1 MFIVENRGQE
11 IVYYPVVR
19 VYYSYEAPDREFG
32 KPILVFERQPK
43 ELFPGET
50 YKDWFKMTLTNPG
63 KHHFTLYV
71 NGKWEDEETITTTSK
86 ANIEAWMECA
96 PELVSE
102 DVDSVTCKV
111 NVKNSG
117 SASAEVWV
125 TNIYFAGGEV
135 YDRSSDNN
143 LVNPNP
149 SSLSLDPSSSGAF
162 TFTIPINDELQ
173 ERIPVD
179 LSNINPGT
187 PIAIKAYINQLKEPV
202 MSVIEMNP
210 IDLGDFSLP
219 EKEIAS
225 GIGGGIAGA
234 LTYLITNEGATLA
247 EALTAAGMGA
257 LSAYVSLGSILGF
270 WIYLAYEGTK
280 PVPSSDLGD
289 NNLIVGDES

>member
-1 MFIVENRGQE
+1 MLDDYSTEAGEHGWIVYLYEKIANNRFVRRDSADGIVEVSEENEVILGKLVVGNREGSEVTFDVIVENRGQE

-19 VYYSYEAPDREFG
+19 VYYSYEAPDGEFG

-149 SSLSLDPSSSGAF
+149 SSLSLNPA
-162 TFTIPINDELQ
+162 LQ
-173 ERIPVD
+173 EHSR
-179 LSNINPGT
+179 SQF
-187 PIAIKAYINQLKEPV
+187 QL
-202 MSVIEMNP
+202 MMNCRR
-210 IDLGDFSLP
+210 
-219 EKEIAS
+219 
-225 GIGGGIAGA
+225 
-234 LTYLITNEGATLA
+234 
-247 EALTAAGMGA
+247 
-257 LSAYVSLGSILGF
+257 GF
-270 WIYLAYEGTK
+270 RWI
-280 PVPSSDLGD
+280 
-289 NNLIVGDES
+289 